1 MLKADVEFSDDVFL
15 ITKETAEAYASKGV
29 TPEVEASE
37 GQKSGEQEQPPTLE
51 EKGKRPVAGEPQM
64 LKSFTWAGEVPA
76 QKWMNF
82 YTRVLAKFS
91 AAKGMKLTVKV
102 EIAPE
107 GGVSKQKIDETKKA
121 LSELGLQQELD
132 FDRE

>member
-1 MLKADVEFSDDVFL
+1 ARSAQTIAGGEQKDAERISDQEDLPSTVSP
-15 ITKETAEAYASKGV
+15 ASK
-29 TPEVEASE
+29 PAS
-37 GQKSGEQEQPPTLE
+37 GSQTFSGFAWT
-51 EKGKRPVAGEPQM
+51 
-64 LKSFTWAGEVPA
+64 GEVPA

-102 EIAPE
+102 EITPE

-121 LSELGLQQELD
+121 LGELGLQQELEFEQHD
-132 FDRE
+132 